1 MGDKPRGRGP
11 EPSLCLVNMN
21 DKGRFQRLESW
32 TIFEFDQIEKTKWL
46 DCRDTALQLIGYIA
60 VTRHFRNLDR

>member
-1 MGDKPRGRGP
+1 MCSLRRKMTQEETQMVLILMTTDHIDKI
-11 EPSLCLVNMN
+11 L
-21 DKGRFQRLESW
+21 
-32 TIFEFDQIEKTKWL
+32 KTKWL